1 MATSEPVTI
10 YNEQGAK
17 FTYTI
22 ENVERLEAACDRA
35 RQKIYEIMKRNSDED
50 LAVFTEFKKK
60 RGIE

>member
-10 YNEQGAK
+10 YNKDGAK
-17 FTYTI
+17 FTYIIVGT
-22 ENVERLEAACDRA
+22 EKLEAACDRA
-35 RQKIYEIMKRNSDED
+35 RQRIYELMKRNSDED